1 MVKHTLKILQCLH
14 RKYVYPFFNHFEK
27 EKKYHKPPLTN
38 VLRNRRSE
46 KFNKA
51 NSKTSMTTLQQVLSC
66 EFCQVFQNNFFTEYL
81 NVLQNAL
88 KINSL
93 GLIYLI

>member
-1 MVKHTLKILQCLH
+1 
-14 RKYVYPFFNHFEK
+14 
-27 EKKYHKPPLTN
+27 
-38 VLRNRRSE
+38 
-46 KFNKA
+46 
-51 NSKTSMTTLQQVLSC
+51 MTTLQQVLSC